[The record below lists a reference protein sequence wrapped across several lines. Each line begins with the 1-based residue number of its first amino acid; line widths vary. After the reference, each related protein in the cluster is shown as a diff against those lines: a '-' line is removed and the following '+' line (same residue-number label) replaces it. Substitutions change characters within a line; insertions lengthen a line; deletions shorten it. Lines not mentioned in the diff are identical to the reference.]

1 MSKTSIF
8 TGENVSL
15 EEMMAARE
23 QRSFRQLSLFKKYP
37 DTNLLSVTMN
47 IPGAIKTSPKLKQ
60 VFEEMVDQI
69 EVSLADQEILFKH
82 YLPLKT
88 GSEYYLLTTLSAQD
102 LKKRMI
108 NLETENS
115 LGRLFD
121 LDVLW
126 LNRGKMEAISRQDLG
141 LAARKCYVCADNAK
155 SCGRSRKHSVEEMQ
169 AVISQ
174 IITSNKEKEEE

>member
-1 MSKTSIF
+1 MSKSIIF
-8 TGENVSL
+8 TGESVSL

-23 QRSFRQLSLFKKYP
+23 QRSFRQLSLFKEYP

-60 VFEEMVDQI
+60 VFEEMVEQI

-88 GSEYYLLTTLSAQD
+88 GSEFYLLTTLSAQD

-108 NLETENS
+108 SLETKNS

-126 LNRGKMEAISRQDLG
+126 LNNGKMEPVSRQDLG
-141 LAARKCYVCADNAK
+141 MTARQCYVCSENAK
-155 SCGRSRKHSVEEMQ
+155 SCGRSRKHSIEEMQ

>member
-1 MSKTSIF
+1 MSKMTIF
-8 TGENVSL
+8 TGDSVSL
-15 EEMMAARE
+15 EEMMVARE
-23 QRSFRQLSLFKKYP
+23 QRSFRQLSLFNKYP

-47 IPGAIKTSPKLKQ
+47 IPGNIKTSPKLKQ
-60 VFEEMVDQI
+60 VFEEMI
-69 EVSLADQEILFKH
+69 EEIKASLADQEIIFQH

-88 GSEYYLLTTLSAQD
+88 GSEYYLLTTLSAQE

-108 NLETENS
+108 TLETQNR

-126 LNRGKMEAISRQDLG
+126 LNSGKMVAISRQDLG
-141 LAARKCYVCADNAK
+141 LAARQCYVCSENAK
-155 SCGRSRKHSVEEMQ
+155 SCGRSRKHSIEEMQ

-174 IITSNKEKEEE
+174 IITSSKLKEEE